1 MTPVDFG
8 WQPLEL
14 LGAHHTLMKTQPK
27 KTTRK
32 GTFANLTDRT
42 HARLQR
48 RAAAADLKPARYV
61 AVATEFLLDLEDAFG
76 GPLTQQFRAMILR
89 NVSGMASIMEK
100 ALKQGA

>member
-1 MTPVDFG
+1 M
-8 WQPLEL
+8 
-14 LGAHHTLMKTQPK
+14 LGVHTTQMKTPTK

-48 RAAAADLKPARYV
+48 RASAADLKPARYV
-61 AVATEFLLDLEDAFG
+61 AIATEFLLDLEDAFG
-76 GPLTQQFRAMILR
+76 GPLTQQFRAMLLR
-89 NVSGMASIMEK
+89 NVSVMAAQMEK